1 MTYIN
6 NKEVAK
12 YETNDYFIFFD
23 RQIAQYGKWLFV
35 NVQDGHTEV
44 FNNKKDAFDFL
55 KAYHT
60 KNRNNNPDN
69 YFIWVPENNY
79 NIDKGA
85 YTVTEIGRMIKFLSK
100 MLTQESD

>member
-44 FNNKKDAFDFL
+44 FNNKKEAF
-55 KAYHT
+55 KS
-60 KNRNNNPDN
+60 
-69 YFIWVPENNY
+69 
-79 NIDKGA
+79 
-85 YTVTEIGRMIKFLSK
+85 LSH
-100 MLTQESD
+100 